1 MNQKITLRSR
11 PSTEVSADDFLLHC
25 EPIHAL
31 QNGDVLVANK
41 LISLDPYVR
50 GRMLERPSY
59 APAIQI
65 GETIIGEAIGEV
77 IESRSNVYKVGDSV
91 IGMMGWQTH
100 AVMHETRVR
109 LLPSAAIPP
118 SWFLGAAGLTGITAW
133 LGMHDI
139 CKPAASE
146 TVLVSSAAG
155 SVGSIAGQ
163 LAQIQG
169 ARVIGLAGTDEKCQ
183 YVQDRLHFQHCFN
196 YRSANWMSEL
206 AETTPQGIDC
216 LFENVGGVAFDSVLE
231 RMNAFSRIALCGL
244 IAEGLG
250 DYGHNINLRRLLTHR
265 ILLKGFIASD
275 HTDRWREIQ
284 MQLIGLLESG
294 KIVADESI
302 TDGIE
307 NTPTA
312 FISMLN
318 GGNLGKALVRL
329 K

>member
-11 PSTEVSADDFLLHC
+11 PSSEVSADNFLLHC

-50 GRMLERPSY
+50 GRMLDRESY

-65 GETIIGEAIGEV
+65 GETIIGEAIGQV
-77 IESRSNVYKVGDSV
+77 IESRSNLYKVGDSV

-100 AVMHETRVR
+100 AVMHETRIR
-109 LLPSAAIPP
+109 LLPCASIPP

-133 LGMHDI
+133 LGIHDI
-139 CKPAASE
+139 CKPTADE

-163 LAQIQG
+163 LARLQG

-183 YVQDRLHFQHCFN
+183 YAQDRLHFQHCFN

-206 AETTPQGIDC
+206 AKTTPQGIDC
-216 LFENVGGVAFDSVLE
+216 LFENVGGVAFDTALE
-231 RMNAFSRIALCGL
+231 RMNPFSRIALCGL

-250 DYGHNINLRRLLTHR
+250 HYDHTMNLRRLLTHR

-284 MQLIGLLESG
+284 MQLIRLLESRQ
-294 KIVADESI
+294 ILVHESI
-302 TDGIE
+302 ADGIE
-307 NTPTA
+307 NAPKA

-329 K
+329 G

>member
-11 PSTEVSADDFLLHC
+11 PSIEVSADNFLLLC
-25 EPIHAL
+25 EPMGAL
-31 QNGDVLVANK
+31 QTGDVLVANK

-50 GRMLERPSY
+50 GRMLDRKSY

-65 GETIIGEAIGEV
+65 GEVITGEAIAEV
-77 IESRSNVYKVGDSV
+77 IESRSNAYKVGDIV

-100 AVMHETRVR
+100 AVMHESRVR
-109 LLPSAAIPP
+109 LLPYATIPP

-133 LGMHDI
+133 LGIHDI
-139 CKPAASE
+139 CKPRADE
-146 TVLVSSAAG
+146 TVLVSSATG

-163 LAQIQG
+163 LARLQG

-183 YVQDRLHFQHCFN
+183 HVQDRLHFQHCFN

-231 RMNAFSRIALCGL
+231 RMNPFSRIALCGL

-250 DYGHNINLRRLLTHR
+250 HYDHTINLRRLLTHR

-284 MQLIGLLESG
+284 IQLIRLLESRQ
-294 KIVADESI
+294 ILVHESI

-307 NTPTA
+307 NAPTA
-312 FISMLN
+312 FISMLH

>member
-11 PSTEVSADDFLLHC
+11 PSAEVSADDFLLHC

-41 LISLDPYVR
+41 LVSLDPYVR
-50 GRMLERPSY
+50 GRMQDRPSY
-59 APAIQI
+59 APPIQI
-65 GETIIGEAIGEV
+65 GEVIIGEAIGEV
-77 IESRSNVYKVGDSV
+77 IESRSNLYKAGDTV

-100 AVMHETRVR
+100 AVMHENRVR
-109 LLPSAAIPP
+109 LLPSATIPP

-133 LGMHDI
+133 LGIHDI
-139 CKPAASE
+139 CKPVASE
-146 TVLVSSAAG
+146 TILISSAAG

-163 LAQIQG
+163 LAQIEG
-169 ARVIGLAGTDEKCQ
+169 AKVIGLAGTDEKCR
-183 YVQDRLHFQHCFN
+183 YAKDRLHFQHCFN
-196 YRSANWMSEL
+196 YRSVNWMSEL

-216 LFENVGGVAFDSVLE
+216 LFENVGGVAFDTVLE
-231 RMNAFSRIALCGL
+231 RMNPFSRIALCGL

-250 DYGHNINLRRLLTHR
+250 HYDHRINLRQLLTHR